1 MENRRNFIKKTSL
14 LSLGIASYSFT
25 SPLIK
30 NIGGVDISVITYSFK
45 PGLED
50 METIIQ
56 YCLDSNSDNIELM
69 GSHVERS
76 IGMPRSRKD
85 SPDWRSNV
93 SMNEF
98 KKVKKAFNEK
108 GINIFAY
115 KPPCMGTRNKDE
127 EIEYAMKAT
136 KALGADYVT
145 TELTDETNTK
155 RISYYAEKYKVKVG
169 YHAHLQASDTA
180 WDFALSSSNN
190 SYINLDIGHYIAAGG
205 ENTKETLLKFIENN
219 HSRICSLHLKDR
231 QAGKTMN
238 PTGSDNQIWGEG
250 DTPIKEVLLLMQKN
264 SYDFTATI
272 ELEYRIPEG
281 SNVVK
286 EVIKCM
292 NYCKAVLDS

>member
-1 MENRRNFIKKTSL
+1 
-14 LSLGIASYSFT
+14 
-25 SPLIK
+25 
-30 NIGGVDISVITYSFK
+30 
-45 PGLED
+45 
-50 METIIQ
+50 
-56 YCLDSNSDNIELM
+56 M

-76 IGMPRSRKD
+76 MGMPRSRKD

-98 KKVKKAFNEK
+98 KKVKKTFNEK

-272 ELEYRIPEG
+272 ELEYRIPDG
-281 SNVVK
+281 STPVK

-292 NYCKAVLDS
+292 DYCKAVLDS

>member
-1 MENRRNFIKKTSL
+1 
-14 LSLGIASYSFT
+14 
-25 SPLIK
+25 
-30 NIGGVDISVITYSFK
+30 
-45 PGLED
+45 

-76 IGMPRSRKD
+76 MGMPRSRKD

-190 SYINLDIGHYIAAGG
+190 SYINLDIGHYIAAGAD
-205 ENTKETLLKFIENN
+205 NTKETLLKFIEKN
-219 HSRICSLHLKDR
+219 HNRICSLHLKDR
-231 QAGKTMN
+231 QAGKSMN
-238 PTGSDNQIWGEG
+238 PLGSDNQIWGKG

-272 ELEYRIPEG
+272 ELEYQIPEG

-292 NYCKAVLDS
+292 DYCKAILNS